1 MLVKNSKDE
10 IDKYILKQI
19 EKLCHEFDQDS
30 YHKKIINRSITSIYD
45 IQFLS
50 KLDNNADF
58 LPINN
63 GKKIN
68 LKTLE
73 ITDRTY
79 HDYFTYFSPVDYIS
93 TDKLPHADK
102 FFKVKLRA

>member
-1 MLVKNSKDE
+1 L
-10 IDKYILKQI
+10 
-19 EKLCHEFDQDS
+19 DS
-30 YHKKIINRSITSIYD
+30 NP
-45 IQFLS
+45 
-50 KLDNNADF
+50 DF

-79 HDYFTYFSPVDYIS
+79 YDHFTYFSPVVYFS
-93 TDKLPHADK
+93 NEKLSHAEK
-102 FFKVKLRA
+102 FFKQIQPKKANRE